1 MLRSMPQSSA
11 GRLQHKPASDR
22 KRLDVRNR
30 LSNRSL
36 VLAIAALFALTATMI
51 SLPATQQGQGNA
63 QPAAQGGGGGR
74 GGGRGRGA
82 PNPLLSEPA
91 PRLADGTINL
101 GRVPGETGIWSLPYI
116 QNMGAATVVVGTPAP
131 APLGEAA
138 GGGGQRGGAASEP
151 WVPFQPWSAA
161 VYNYNSLNNSKYDP
175 EGYCLPPGGPRLY
188 ATPYPMEI
196 LQQ

>member
-22 KRLDVRNR
+22 RRFDVRNR
-30 LSNRSL
+30 LSIRFL
-36 VLAIAALFALTATMI
+36 ILAIAALFALTATMI
-51 SLPATQQGQGNA
+51 SLPAAQQGRGNA
-63 QPAAQGGGGGR
+63 QPAAQGGGGG

-116 QNMGAATVVVGTPAP
+116 QNMGAVTVVVGAPAP
-131 APLGEAA
+131 APRGEAA
-138 GGGGQRGGAASEP
+138 G
-151 WVPFQPWSAA
+151 
-161 VYNYNSLNNSKYDP
+161 
-175 EGYCLPPGGPRLY
+175 
-188 ATPYPMEI
+188 
-196 LQQ
+196 

>member
-51 SLPATQQGQGNA
+51 SLPAAQQGQGNA
-63 QPAAQGGGGGR
+63 QPAVQGDGGGR

-101 GRVPGETGIWSLPYI
+101 GRMPGESGIWSLPYI
-116 QNMGAATVVVGTPAP
+116 QNMGDRSRFIGAPQAPQGERAA
-131 APLGEAA
+131 
-138 GGGGQRGGAASEP
+138 RGS
-151 WVPFQPWSAA
+151 
-161 VYNYNSLNNSKYDP
+161 
-175 EGYCLPPGGPRLY
+175 R
-188 ATPYPMEI
+188 
-196 LQQ
+196 